1 MKGTVKKFDKEKGY
15 GFITGEDGKD
25 YFFHYS
31 QLVRD
36 GFKTAEIGQK
46 VEFDEAKTE
55 KAIADQTLAALTIMI
70 AESQPAEK
78 EMMISVIMNCMIK

>member
-1 MKGTVKKFDKEKGY
+1 MLKFKRICLYTSAKERVRLNMKGTVKKFDKEKGY
-15 GFITGEDGKD
+15 GFITGEDGQD

-55 KAIADQTLAALTIMI
+55 KGLRANNVRFVA
-70 AESQPAEK
+70 
-78 EMMISVIMNCMIK
+78 

>member
-31 QLVRD
+31 QLMME
-36 GFKTAEIGQK
+36 GFKTAEVGQK
-46 VEFDEAKTE
+46 VDYEAASTFLLFH
-55 KAIADQTLAALTIMI
+55 LASLKQEPPTN
-70 AESQPAEK
+70 SL
-78 EMMISVIMNCMIK
+78 MMELHGISSISIGRK

>member
-31 QLVRD
+31 QLGME
-36 GFKTAEIGQK
+36 GFKTAEVGQK
-46 VEFDEAKTE
+46 VEY
-55 KAIADQTLAALTIMI
+55 
-70 AESQPAEK
+70 
-78 EMMISVIMNCMIK
+78 

>member
-1 MKGTVKKFDKEKGY
+1 MSTCMLTTIDNPFDPFEQFTSWMLFDKEKGY
-15 GFITGEDGKD
+15 GFITGEDGQD

-55 KAIADQTLAALTIMI
+55 KGLRANNVRFVA
-70 AESQPAEK
+70 
-78 EMMISVIMNCMIK
+78 

>member
-31 QLVRD
+31 QLVMD
-36 GFKTAEIGQK
+36 GFKTAEVGQK
-46 VEFDEAKTE
+46 VEYEDASTE
-55 KAIADQTLAALTIMI
+55 MGLRANNIHFAD
-70 AESQPAEK
+70 
-78 EMMISVIMNCMIK
+78 

>member
-15 GFITGEDGKD
+15 GFITGEDGQD

-46 VEFDEAKTE
+46 VEFDEAKTD
-55 KAIADQTLAALTIMI
+55 KGLRANNVRFVA
-70 AESQPAEK
+70 
-78 EMMISVIMNCMIK
+78 